1 MPCRSLFR
9 IILSISGRRAASVLP
24 DPVGAIMRT
33 LSPWAMR
40 GMASTWGGVGFE
52 IPVSWSSPFSAG
64 ERRAK
69 ASAAMDATGQWIGV
83 ERSEVKFL
91 SGQKYGVFYTLL

>member
-69 ASAAMDATGQWIGV
+69 AVAAMDATGQLIVLESWEI
-83 ERSEVKFL
+83 KFL
-91 SGQKYGVFYTLL
+91 SRQTYEDF